1 LKARLLLVLL
11 MFAATV
17 AFAGDTTALRP
28 PKGAR
33 VAIVTFEDLQCPD
46 CARAEFILTD
56 AVKETGVPLV
66 RHDFP
71 LPQHSWSF
79 DAHVIARYLDT
90 KSPKIGEE
98 YRHWCFVNQ
107 PSITK
112 DNLRGLS
119 ERFAEEHKVKLPETV
134 DPTGKLAALVKAD
147 FALGQKVGVGHTP
160 TIYVVSDSLR
170 GQPFVEVVNR
180 TQLVQMVNDMKKQVA
195 AEKPEP
201 TKKSITRK
209 AK

>member
-1 LKARLLLVLL
+1 
-11 MFAATV
+11 MMAATV

-46 CARAEFILTD
+46 CARAEFVLID
-56 AVKETGVPLV
+56 AVKETKVPLV

-71 LPQHSWSF
+71 LPQHNWSF
-79 DAHVIARYLDT
+79 DAHIIARYLDT
-90 KSPKIGEE
+90 KSPAIGEE

-119 ERFAEEHKVKLPETV
+119 ERFAEDHKVKLPENV
-134 DPTGKLAALVKAD
+134 DPSGKLAALVKAD
-147 FALGQKVGVGHTP
+147 YELGQKVGVQHTP
-160 TIYVVSDSLR
+160 TIYVVSESKR

-180 TQLVQMVNDMKKQVA
+180 AQLVQMVNDMKAQVA
-195 AEKPEP
+195 AEKPATP
-201 TKKSITRK
+201 TKNSSTKK
-209 AK
+209 K